1 MNGWNLSL
9 SFSKMSHKNKSEVAT
24 GENELCVN
32 LIVLTHFV
40 NIYHQWGQLETDNA
54 K

>member
-1 MNGWNLSL
+1 MDET
-9 SFSKMSHKNKSEVAT
+9 SHCHLVKCHIKINKKIKKINKVAT

-40 NIYHQWGQLETDNA
+40 NIYHQ
-54 K
+54 